1 VARVHAKLVY
11 MVPSLAPEGTR
22 PLRRVEY
29 DKLVALGV
37 FEDERIELLRGA
49 LVPMSPIGPPHSA
62 TIDRLTRILVVALL
76 DRATVRVQNPF
87 AALDDSEPEPDV
99 NVVPV
104 GDYDSDHPER
114 ALVLIEVA
122 ESSLAR
128 DRGIKLQIYAEN
140 GVPEYWVVNLVN
152 RRIEV
157 YSNPSSAGYETIR
170 HLERGQSIR
179 LVSFPDV
186 EIQVSDVLR

>member
-1 VARVHAKLVY
+1 MPV
-11 MVPSLAPEGTR
+11 SLTHEGTR

-76 DRATVRVQNPF
+76 DRAIVRIQNPF

-99 NVVPV
+99 NVVPL
-104 GDYDSDHPER
+104 GDYDRDHPER
-114 ALVLIEVA
+114 SLLLIEVA

-128 DRGIKLQIYAEN
+128 DRGLKLQIYAEN

-152 RRIEV
+152 RRIEA
-157 YSNPSSAGYETIR
+157 YSGPSATGYETIR
-170 HLERGQSIR
+170 HFERGQSIR
-179 LVSFPDV
+179 LAAFPEI

>member
-1 VARVHAKLVY
+1 VKVHAKVTA
-11 MVPSLAPEGTR
+11 MAPSFTPEGTR

-29 DKLVALGV
+29 DKLVRLGV

-76 DRATVRVQNPF
+76 GRATVRVQNPF

-99 NVVPV
+99 NVVPL
-104 GDYDSDHPER
+104 GDYDADHPER

-128 DRGIKLQIYAEN
+128 DRGLKLQIYAEN

-157 YSNPSSAGYETIR
+157 YSNPSEAGYGTVR
-170 HLERGQSIR
+170 HFDRGEAIR
-179 LVSFPDV
+179 LASFPDV
-186 EIQVSDVLR
+186 EIPVSDVLK